1 MQEAQIVR
9 EHIDE
14 AKVLRESG
22 VHKLVIAD
30 REGHC
35 LAYLLAW
42 DRFEY
47 HDDTD
52 TYVCFV
58 ERDGRELMTFY
69 AEGDVKQEDGTSR
82 YVVMAPA
89 TSPSHESGGPTRTS
103 PGDSCFEHQDV
114 EEFRGP
120 GFRASAHLPL

>member
-1 MQEAQIVR
+1 MQEGKIAR
-9 EHIDE
+9 EHIDD
-14 AKVLRESG
+14 AKMLRECG

-42 DRFEY
+42 DHFEY
-47 HDDTD
+47 DDDTD
-52 TYVCFV
+52 TYVCVV

-82 YVVMAPA
+82 YVVTAPGA
-89 TSPSHESGGPTRTS
+89 SAS
-103 PGDSCFEHQDV
+103 PGT
-114 EEFRGP
+114 G
-120 GFRASAHLPL
+120 RAL